1 MSNPGPGRPPHPG
14 QPHPHQP
21 PPRQGAEPDG
31 FVTPGQPGPLMPSR
45 APAPG
50 GVQGPTGQLV
60 LELRPPVGMISESM
74 ITPVVTIDGQ
84 QVPAHW
90 HTNVLTVPAGARQ
103 IVVGLPYMLHSGH
116 ARFTAQVQP
125 GQRTVV
131 HYAAPASMH
140 HRGAIGHTPPRNHTG
155 WLLAIILGGG
165 AVALLVVI
173 GIIIW
178 AVMASPG

>member
-1 MSNPGPGRPPHPG
+1 MSNPGPGPEPH
-14 QPHPHQP
+14 
-21 PPRQGAEPDG
+21 G
-31 FVTPGQPGPLMPSR
+31 FVTPGQP
-45 APAPG
+45 
-50 GVQGPTGQLV
+50 GPTGQLV

-74 ITPVVTIDGQ
+74 ISPVVTIDGR

-90 HTNVLTVPAGARQ
+90 HTNVLTVPAGPRQ

-116 ARFTAQVQP
+116 ARFNAQVQP

-140 HRGAIGHTPPRNHTG
+140 HRGAMGYTPPRSHTG
-155 WLLAIILGGG
+155 WLLAIIFGGG
-165 AVALLVVI
+165 AVALLVVT